1 MLSIALPL
9 HILAVLIW
17 VGGMFFAY
25 VVLRPAAGETLEPPA
40 RLKMWNN
47 VFARFFPWVW
57 AAIIIILITGYWML
71 LVPFGGF
78 ANAPVFIHIM
88 NGLGLIMIAIFMHVF
103 FAPYKRLSR
112 AVSAEDWQ
120 TAGKQLA
127 QIRILVGINLA
138 IGLLTVVIATG
149 GKFFL

>member
-1 MLSIALPL
+1 MSIALPL
-9 HILAVLIW
+9 HVLAVLIW

-25 VVLRPAAGETLEPPA
+25 VVLRPAAGETLEAPE
-40 RLKMWNN
+40 RLRLWNST
-47 VFARFFPWVW
+47 FTRFFPWVW
-57 AAIIIILITGYWML
+57 GAIIIILITGYWML

-78 ANAPVFIHIM
+78 ANAPIFVHAM
-88 NGLGLIMIAIFMHVF
+88 NGLGLVMMALFMHVF

-112 AVSAEDWQ
+112 AVDAEDWQ

-127 QIRILVGINLA
+127 QIRLLVGINLA
-138 IGLLTVVIATG
+138 LGLFTVAIATA

>member
-1 MLSIALPL
+1 MSIALPL
-9 HILAVLIW
+9 HVLAVLIW
-17 VGGMFFAY
+17 VGGMFFAH
-25 VVLRPAAGETLEPPA
+25 VALRPAAGETLEPPE
-40 RLKMWNN
+40 RLRLWKMT
-47 VFARFFPWVW
+47 FARFFPWVW

-78 ANAPVFIHIM
+78 ANAPIFVHAM
-88 NGLGLIMIAIFMHVF
+88 NGLGLLMMAIFMHVF

-112 AVSAEDWQ
+112 AVDAEDWQ

-127 QIRILVGINLA
+127 QIRILVGINLVV
-138 IGLLTVVIATG
+138 GLFTVAIATA

>member
-1 MLSIALPL
+1 MSIALPL
-9 HILAVLIW
+9 HVLAILIW

-25 VVLRPAAGETLEPPA
+25 MILRPVAGETLEPPA
-40 RLKMWNN
+40 RLNVWAK

-57 AAIIIILITGYWML
+57 GAIIITLITGYWML

-78 ANAPVFIHIM
+78 KNAPVFIHIM
-88 NGLGLIMIAIFMHVF
+88 NGLGLVMMAIFMHVF

-138 IGLLTVVIATG
+138 IGLLTVAIATG

>member
-1 MLSIALPL
+1 MSIALPL
-9 HILAVLIW
+9 HVLAILIW

-25 VVLRPAAGETLEPPA
+25 MILRPAAGEALEPPA
-40 RLKMWNN
+40 RLKVWDK

-57 AAIIIILITGYWML
+57 AAIIITLITGYWML

-88 NGLGLIMIAIFMHVF
+88 NGLGLVMMAIFMHVF

>member
-1 MLSIALPL
+1 MSIALPL
-9 HILAVLIW
+9 HVLAVLIW

-25 VVLRPAAGETLEPPA
+25 VVLRPAAGETLEHPE
-40 RLKMWNN
+40 RLRLWKTT
-47 VFARFFPWVW
+47 FARFFPWVW

-78 ANAPVFIHIM
+78 ANAPIFVHAM
-88 NGLGLIMIAIFMHVF
+88 NGLGLLMMAIFMHVF

-112 AVSAEDWQ
+112 AVDAEDWQ

-138 IGLLTVVIATG
+138 VGLFTVAIATA